1 MNRHSQIAAWFGA
14 TLGTAGAL
22 VMLAVGAHASDYRG
36 AVTEEFHQTYTLTP
50 DGRVELDNINGPVHI
65 STWDRNEV
73 KVDAIK
79 SASTK
84 ERLDETRIEIDA
96 GKDYVSIRT
105 KYRDRDQTWNDDNW
119 HNNPPSVEYT
129 VTVPL
134 GAHLDEIKLING
146 SLDVAGV
153 SGEVRA
159 SCINGKLEAKDLSG
173 RAQLSTINGRLDA
186 RFSHLS
192 GSALELNSVNGSVKL
207 TIPSDAKAEIEANT
221 VSGDIENDFGLHV
234 NRHRYVGR
242 DMRGELAGGG
252 ARIKLENVNGRI
264 EIRHAEDGRALSPI
278 KDLGGRDRDRDEDN
292 DDDSEI

>member
-1 MNRHSQIAAWFGA
+1 MIVARSIRDLDLPRHVA
-14 TLGTAGAL
+14 LGLVPTMGAL
-22 VMLAVGAHASDYRG
+22 HAGHAALFAAARPECD
-36 AVTEEFHQTYTLTP
+36 VL
-50 DGRVELDNINGPVHI
+50 V
-65 STWDRNEV
+65 
-73 KVDAIK
+73 
-79 SASTK
+79 AS
-84 ERLDETRIEIDA
+84 L
-96 GKDYVSIRT
+96 
-105 KYRDRDQTWNDDNW
+105 
-119 HNNPPSVEYT
+119 
-129 VTVPL
+129 
-134 GAHLDEIKLING
+134 G

-278 KDLGGRDRDRDEDN
+278 KDLGGRDRDRSPPTTRRCAMLLVGRPRHR
-292 DDDSEI
+292 DSRRSPRSGRVGRGILLVEGR

>member
-1 MNRHSQIAAWFGA
+1 MNRHSQIATWFGA
-14 TLGTAGAL
+14 TLGIACAL
-22 VMLAVGAHASDYRG
+22 VMLAVEAHASDHRA
-36 AVTEEFHQTYTLTP
+36 AVREEFHQAYPLTP

-65 STWDRNEV
+65 STWDRNQV

-84 ERLDETRIEIDA
+84 ERLDEARIEIDA

-105 KYRDRDQTWNDDNW
+105 KYRDRDETWDDDNW

-129 VTVPL
+129 LAVPR

-153 SGEVRA
+153 TGEVRA
-159 SCINGKLEAKDLSG
+159 SCINGKLEAKELSG
-173 RAQLSTINGRLDA
+173 PAQLSTINGRLDA

-192 GSALELNSVNGSVKL
+192 GSALELNSVNGSVKV
-207 TIPSDAKAEIEANT
+207 TIPAEAQAEIEANT

-252 ARIKLENVNGRI
+252 SRIKAGK
-264 EIRHAEDGRALSPI
+264 I
-278 KDLGGRDRDRDEDN
+278 KGEKW
-292 DDDSEI
+292 I

>member
-1 MNRHSQIAAWFGA
+1 
-14 TLGTAGAL
+14 
-22 VMLAVGAHASDYRG
+22 
-36 AVTEEFHQTYTLTP
+36 
-50 DGRVELDNINGPVHI
+50 VHI
-65 STWDRNEV
+65 ATGDRNEV

-84 ERLDETRIEIDA
+84 ERLDEARIEIDA
-96 GKDYVSIRT
+96 GRDYVSIRT

-264 EIRHAEDGRALSPI
+264 EIRHAEDGRQTHADRRAESCRRGDRHFPADARAARRSRRVFRRI
-278 KDLGGRDRDRDEDN
+278 AEFAEYGRRERCN
-292 DDDSEI
+292 TLINRVSRSWSAKIRF